1 MTFAPPAV
9 DGCSAPTWPVPLR
22 ALARGF
28 ARFGTGE
35 GLLPEHG
42 AAAERLRAAVAA
54 EPFLVAGT
62 GRFDT
67 EVMDVTGG
75 RAFVKTGAEGVYTA
89 ALPAL
94 GLGVAL
100 KIDDG
105 ATRASE
111 AVMATVLARYLP
123 DIDLAS
129 FVEPPVR
136 SWRGVSVGRLRP
148 AAALRP

>member
-1 MTFAPPAV
+1 
-9 DGCSAPTWPVPLR
+9 
-22 ALARGF
+22 
-28 ARFGTGE
+28 
-35 GLLPEHG
+35 
-42 AAAERLRAAVAA
+42 VAT

-89 ALPAL
+89 ALPDL

-136 SWRGVSVGRLRP
+136 SWRGVPVGRLRP